1 MPVPPWAKATI
12 ARPTIVSRNRF
23 PIISAAPT
31 AQLSAAADEAKIAS
45 ITVAIAATMPVVR
58 WIPLIVGIVGVDQ
71 FIGALSYANILR
83 AHTRAGERSG
93 KIGC

>member
-1 MPVPPWAKATI
+1 
-12 ARPTIVSRNRF
+12 
-23 PIISAAPT
+23 
-31 AQLSAAADEAKIAS
+31 
-45 ITVAIAATMPVVR
+45 MPVVR

-71 FIGALSYANILR
+71 FIGALSYANMLR